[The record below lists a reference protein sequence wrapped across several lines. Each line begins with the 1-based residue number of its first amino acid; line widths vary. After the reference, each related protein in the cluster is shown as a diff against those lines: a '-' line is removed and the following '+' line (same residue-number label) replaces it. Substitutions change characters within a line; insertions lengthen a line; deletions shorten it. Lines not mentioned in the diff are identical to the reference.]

1 MNHSKMTLH
10 MESATPRNFLP
21 ALAPMLMLVGMNLF
35 ARLIRCARVCGRDKS
50 RMCTPSATRLILSV
64 PFRERFPSL

>member
-1 MNHSKMTLH
+1 MNQSKMTLRK
-10 MESATPRNFLP
+10 ESATPSNFLP

-50 RMCTPSATRLILSV
+50 RMCTPSATRLILSI